1 MSTVL
6 DPADAVLSGPLIA
19 AMSVAALAGLV
30 SFASPCVL
38 PLLPGFLGYI
48 TGLAPDGKRPRT
60 LVVCTGAFLFVLGFA
75 TVFVLEV
82 SAFAFAG
89 DLLGGQ
95 QQVVLRLGGVMV
107 IIMGLVFIGLGGQRS
122 WQLRWRPRSG
132 LLGAPLLGMVFATGW
147 APCTGPTLAAVL
159 TLATTIG
166 DHSAA
171 VRGTALA
178 SAYSLGLGLP
188 FILFALGSTRYL
200 RVSRWISAHHHGVQL
215 LGGGMLIAVGA
226 LLVSGW
232 WVNLTSYVQTRL
244 VNGFTTVL

>member
-1 MSTVL
+1 MNTVL

-19 AMSVAALAGLV
+19 AMSVAALAGLI

-48 TGLAPDGKRPRT
+48 TGLAPDGERPQAL
-60 LVVCTGAFLFVLGFA
+60 LVSTGASLFVLGFA
-75 TVFVLEV
+75 TIFLLEV
-82 SAFAFAG
+82 SAFTFAG
-89 DLLGGQ
+89 DLLRGQ
-95 QQVVLRLGGVMV
+95 QEVLLRVGGMVV
-107 IIMGLVFIGLGGQRS
+107 IAMGLVFIGLGGQRS

-159 TLATTIG
+159 TLATTLG
-166 DHSAA
+166 DHNAA

-188 FILFALGSTRYL
+188 FVLFALGSTRY
-200 RVSRWISAHHHGVQL
+200 RRASRWVSAHHHGVQL

-232 WVNLTSYVQTRL
+232 WVDLTSYLQTRL
-244 VNGFTTVL
+244 VNDFTTVL

>member
-1 MSTVL
+1 MSTLL
-6 DPADAVLSGPLIA
+6 DPAGAILSGPLIA
-19 AMSVAALAGLV
+19 AMAVAALAGLV

-48 TGLAPDGKRPRT
+48 TGLAPSGQRPRT
-60 LVVCTGAFLFVLGFA
+60 LVVSTGAFLFVLGFA
-75 TVFVLEV
+75 TIFVLEV
-82 SAFAFAG
+82 SAFALVGSLFR
-89 DLLGGQ
+89 GQ
-95 QQVVLRLGGVMV
+95 QQAVLRVGGVLVML
-107 IIMGLVFIGLGGQRS
+107 MGLVFIGLGGQGT

-159 TLATTIG
+159 TLATTVG
-166 DHSAA
+166 DDNAA
-171 VRGTALA
+171 MRGGALA

-188 FILFALGSTRYL
+188 FVLFALGSTRYR
-200 RVSRWISAHHHGVQL
+200 RVNRWISAHHRGVQV

-232 WVNLTSYVQTRL
+232 WVTLTAYLQTRL